1 MGSKKGTKIAKLRD
15 TRRTE
20 IILQKCYI
28 ILQNYFKNISKIFQ
42 ILLTFVSKCN
52 IYNTKEKNKKMEELS
67 WQ

>member
-28 ILQNYFKNISKIFQ
+28 ILQNYFKNISKIF
-42 ILLTFVSKCN
+42 VSKCN